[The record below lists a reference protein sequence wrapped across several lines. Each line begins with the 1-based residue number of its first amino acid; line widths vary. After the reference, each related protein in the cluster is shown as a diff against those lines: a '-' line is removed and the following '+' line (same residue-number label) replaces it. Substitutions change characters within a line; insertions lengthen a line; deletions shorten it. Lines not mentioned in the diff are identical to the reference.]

1 MQTNECSFEDG
12 YCRIRTARQRKR
24 ARIKDFHKY
33 LRRIRKEQDRLYELK
48 YRLPL
53 QPLAR
58 PYQKGWLRT
67 FILRPDVATSRQ
79 AAFYQELLN
88 KINTVEYSNDKKFR
102 IKKRK
107 WRRKKVWVD
116 KPQYLREFDERYF
129 FSRDCKLTEQEKRLF
144 HREERTH
151 KHTKEVS
158 IYYVFSER
166 WRFILKVKPRII
178 THIKMVDG
186 TLDGEIQRLENR
198 IITHHLQHK
207 LRKEMYGR
215 VYHYLRH
222 TPQRRDPFKQR
233 SLTSILNEV
242 YNDQQQ

>member
-1 MQTNECSFEDG
+1 MQANEWPLEDG
-12 YCRIRTARQRKR
+12 YCRIRTARQKKR

-33 LRRIRKEQDRLYELK
+33 LRRLRKEEKRLDELK
-48 YRLPL
+48 HKLPL

-107 WRRKKVWVD
+107 WKRKKVWVD
-116 KPQYLREFDERYF
+116 KPQYLREFSERCF

-144 HREERTH
+144 HREERMH
-151 KHTKEVS
+151 KHTKELS

-198 IITHHLQHK
+198 IITHHLHHK
-207 LRKEMYGR
+207 MWKELDGR
-215 VYHYLRH
+215 IYHYLRH
-222 TPQRRDPFKQR
+222 APLPPDPFKQK
-233 SLTSILNEV
+233 SLTDILSEV
-242 YNDQQQ
+242 YNDQ

>member
-1 MQTNECSFEDG
+1 MHKEE
-12 YCRIRTARQRKR
+12 KR
-24 ARIKDFHKY
+24 
-33 LRRIRKEQDRLYELK
+33 LNELK

-67 FILRPDVATSRQ
+67 FVLRPDVATSRQ

-102 IKKRK
+102 IRKRK
-107 WRRKKVWVD
+107 WKRKKVWVD
-116 KPQYLREFDERYF
+116 KPQYLREYSERWF
-129 FSRDCKLTEQEKRLF
+129 FSRDCKLTEQEKLLF
-144 HREERTH
+144 HREERMH

-178 THIKMVDG
+178 THIRMVDG

-198 IITHHLQHK
+198 ITTQHLRHK
-207 LRKEMYGR
+207 LNRQIDGR
-215 VYHYLRH
+215 TYHYLSRA
-222 TPQRRDPFKQR
+222 PWPPDPFKQR
-233 SLTSILNEV
+233 SLADILSEV